1 VSYIIVGHLQQRQ
14 GSHRQRSNNMN
25 VLSGKAYWTSISS
38 PNTTFEPVW
47 CVDLSLTG
55 DQLSKA
61 KAMGLPI
68 KNKGDDRGD
77 FVKIKRNVKRNNG
90 AENKQPALKD
100 AQKRDMLGTQVGN
113 GSDVN
118 VAFKTYN
125 WEYAGNKGVGTDL
138 MAVQV
143 INLVPYGG
151 SEEDAFDVVPDG
163 FVSEDGDDAFAS
175 LDDDIPFGTV
185 SVAS

>member
-1 VSYIIVGHLQQRQ
+1 
-14 GSHRQRSNNMN
+14 MN

-38 PNTTFEPVW
+38 PNTTYEPVW
-47 CVDLSLTG
+47 SVDLSLTG
-55 DQLSKA
+55 DQLDRA
-61 KAMGLPI
+61 KKLGLPI

-77 FVKIKRNVKRNNG
+77 FVKIKRNVKRRDG
-90 AENKQPALKD
+90 SENSQPALKD
-100 AQKRDMLGTQVGN
+100 AQKRDILGTLVGN

-118 VAFKTYN
+118 VAFKTYD

-143 INLVPYGG
+143 VNLIPYGG
-151 SEEDAFDVVPDG
+151 SEDDAFDVVPDG
-163 FVSEDGDDAFAS
+163 FTSEDGDDAFAS

>member
-1 VSYIIVGHLQQRQ
+1 
-14 GSHRQRSNNMN
+14 MN

-38 PNTTFEPVW
+38 PNTTYEPVW
-47 CVDLSLTG
+47 SVDLALEG
-55 DQLSKA
+55 EQLVKA
-61 KAMGLPI
+61 KAMKLPL

-77 FVKIKRNVKRNNG
+77 FVKIKRNVNRRDGSQNS
-90 AENKQPALKD
+90 QPALKD
-100 AQKRDMLGTQVGN
+100 AQKRDIIGTLVGN

-118 VAFKTYN
+118 VAFKTYE

-143 INLVPYGG
+143 VNLVPYGG
-151 SEEDAFDVVPDG
+151 SEDDAFDVVPDG
-163 FVSEDGDDAFAS
+163 FTSENGDDAFAS
-175 LDDDIPFGTV
+175 LDDDVPFGTV